1 MYRGVTE
8 VRAID
13 DYRLILKFDN
23 NEYRLFD
30 LKPYLGLGRFAELR
44 DINVFKQIGISFD
57 TVAWKNGLDLD
68 PEFLYAHSQAVS
80 APEE

>member
-80 APEE
+80 APE

>member
-80 APEE
+80 APDK